1 MDFDV
6 VRVVKNDKK
15 HEGCCIPTDT
25 AVSKSPISI
34 AIMNEYVKF
43 SRRKKLSSFP
53 LHHYNTFLSDTILRL
68 NDGSKCVVGFYSKTR
83 VKLGVRNGGWG
94 GVLK

>member
-43 SRRKKLSSFP
+43 SRRKKRNYPHSP
-53 LHHYNTFLSDTILRL
+53 YTIITL
-68 NDGSKCVVGFYSKTR
+68 F
-83 VKLGVRNGGWG
+83 
-94 GVLK
+94 